1 MMPLRMAP
9 PDPHHPNHPAD
20 AARDAFDTW
29 RTTHPQQRA
38 AVLDAIADAVSRDRD
53 LIISTCADETALTP
67 AELNP
72 EFDRTTGTL
81 RMFAALIRE
90 GSWVRAAID
99 TLSARQ
105 SAPSASGGTGLPTG
119 VGGGAAAFPLIGPDH
134 DLRRMLLPLGPV
146 AVFGASNFPLA
157 YGVLGGDTASALA
170 AGCPVLIK
178 EHPAHPRTGRLI
190 ASLAQ
195 RAITDS
201 RGPERLLS
209 YIHHDNPA
217 DLSIAEQLV
226 KHPAIRAV
234 GFTGSTRAG
243 FAIINLSHQRAGTHG
258 FPDIIPVFAEMG
270 SCNALIVLR
279 DAARGRLPEVVEQV
293 ALSLL
298 ARHGQQC
305 TAPGVVLVAG
315 HDNAHRFYDALAARL
330 ADSPARRLLAPN
342 IAQSFYRG
350 VENALTTGN
359 IEAHTRLP
367 TPDERAAHTSPPI
380 LLYTQAVKMEDEPV
394 LWQEIFGP
402 ALIVAGC
409 DNLAHGYFHIPEA
422 LTVTIIGDDD
432 ATIDD
437 ESALLD
443 DAHIGPRAEILD
455 WVQSRA
461 GRIIFNGVPTGVR
474 VAHSMIHS
482 GPFPACNRP
491 DTTAVGPLAIERWC
505 RPVCFQ
511 NAPQHLLPEE
521 LRDDN
526 PRNILRRL
534 NGVPTRDAT
543 KP

>member
-1 MMPLRMAP
+1 MILLRM
-9 PDPHHPNHPAD
+9 PHHHHLNPAAD
-20 AARDAFDTW
+20 SARDAFDTW
-29 RTTHPQQRA
+29 RDTPPHARA
-38 AVLDAIADAVSRDRD
+38 AVLDAIADALAHHRD

-81 RMFAALIRE
+81 RMFAALTRE

-99 TLSARQ
+99 TRHADPRS
-105 SAPSASGGTGLPTG
+105 SSDSP
-119 VGGGAAAFPLIGPDH
+119 PLIGPDH
-134 DLRRMLLPLGPV
+134 DLRRILLPLGPV

-170 AGCPVLIK
+170 AGCTVLIK

-190 ASLAQ
+190 AALAQ

-201 RGPERLLS
+201 RGPEHLLS

-226 KHPAIRAV
+226 KHHAIRAV

-243 FAIINLSHQRAGTHG
+243 FAIINLSHQRQGPHG

-270 SCNALIVLR
+270 SCNTLIVLR
-279 DAARGRLPEVVEQV
+279 DAARNRLSEVVEQV

-342 IAQSFYRG
+342 IAQSFYLGLER
-350 VENALTTGN
+350 ALATGE
-359 IEAHTRLP
+359 IETHTRLP
-367 TPDERAAHTSPPI
+367 TPDERAEHRSPPV

-409 DNLAHGYFHIPEA
+409 DNLAHGYFHIPDA
-422 LTVTIIGDDD
+422 LTVTIIGGDD

-437 ESALLD
+437 QHALLD
-443 DAHIGPRAEILD
+443 EAHIGSRAEILD

-461 GRIIFNGVPTGVR
+461 GRIIFSGVPTGVR
-474 VAHSMIHS
+474 VAHSMVHS

-521 LRDDN
+521 LRDAN
-526 PRNILRRL
+526 PRNILRTI
-534 NGVPTRDAT
+534 NGHPTRDAI